1 MTTETT
7 DTAESLRADLQALP
21 GEWYVARAK
30 VGAENLAKTNLMQRV
45 QNLGIDHLIFQ
56 AEAPTQQVAT
66 LKYGQRK
73 VAKKT
78 VMPGYVLIRME
89 LTDESWA
96 AVKNTP
102 GISGFVGATT
112 LPTPLPIN
120 DVVKFLLPPA
130 AKEVGEPAGAA
141 EHPEVDVIVCDFSIG
156 DAVTVIEGPFTG
168 YHASV
173 SEVDVY
179 RRKLHVLV
187 SIFGRDT
194 PVELGFDQIERM

>member
-7 DTAESLRADLQALP
+7 DTAESLRAELQALP

-45 QNLGIDHLIFQ
+45 QNLGIEHLIFQ

-66 LKYGQRK
+66 LKNGQRK

-78 VMPGYVLIRME
+78 VMPGYVLVRMD
-89 LTDESWA
+89 LTDESWS

-112 LPTPLPIN
+112 LPTPLPMA
-120 DVVKFLLPPA
+120 DVVKFLLPEPVKDLKNPA
-130 AKEVGEPAGAA
+130 VSEIPAEVT
-141 EHPEVDVIVCDFSIG
+141 VCDFSIG
-156 DAVTVIEGPFTG
+156 DAVTVMDGPFTG

-173 SEVDVY
+173 SEVHVE

-194 PVELGFDQIERM
+194 PVELGFHQIERM

>member
-56 AEAPTQQVAT
+56 AEAPTQQVVT
-66 LKYGQRK
+66 LKNGQRK

-112 LPTPLPIN
+112 LPTPLPIG

-130 AKEVGEPAGAA
+130 AKEVGKPAGVADLPIA
-141 EHPEVDVIVCDFSIG
+141 DVIVCDFTIG
-156 DAVTVIEGPFTG
+156 DAVTVMDGPFTG

-173 SEVDVY
+173 SEVDVE

-194 PVELGFDQIERM
+194 PVELGFHQIERI

>member
-66 LKYGQRK
+66 LKNGRRK
-73 VAKKT
+73 VAKKP

-141 EHPEVDVIVCDFSIG
+141 DLPIADVIVCDFTIG
-156 DAVTVIEGPFTG
+156 DAVTVMDGPFTG

-173 SEVDVY
+173 SEVDVH